1 LLVVLVPFVLAA
13 MALPLG
19 ATDLEV
25 DVLSAVNRTPLTNV
39 TVTVRTGETVLSTNG
54 PAASPVQIEVASTVG
69 EIEVTASAPGYSPIR
84 TSIRNGEIAGTNVTL
99 VLPEAQTI
107 GGRVLEE
114 GTSHPIAG
122 AHVFVNFPR
131 RLFGPTIPVDDLP
144 ILTDADGRWQCNWVP
159 AHVPML
165 RVQVRC
171 SGYEAASEST
181 PSLSDLQSETATLT
195 LRPLVLLE
203 GLVVDPSGQPVAGAS
218 VVYGSQGMLWGLEE
232 NKKTHTDAQGRF
244 RFTGIEAGQ
253 LAVGAYADNFA
264 PAARVVDVGPN
275 LQPITLT
282 LGPPHLVAARVVDE
296 NGQPVPDVDVQW
308 DEAGMFRYPGWSGV
322 TDSNGWFQIKNAP
335 EEQISVDLNRAGFMD
350 MAFIKLQPDQTNQS
364 ILMPPV
370 MEFQGKVLVGDSEQ
384 PVAGFKATPGMFQ
397 SIPGQ
402 ESIFSG
408 NRYQAKDF
416 SDGRLDL
423 KVTSPPVGGL
433 PWPLE
438 LGVQITADGFQTETL
453 GAVHKQHG
461 QSRRSPSAGSA
472 AEVAVFDARRQTR
485 LRC

>member
-1 LLVVLVPFVLAA
+1 
-13 MALPLG
+13 
-19 ATDLEV
+19 
-25 DVLSAVNRTPLTNV
+25 
-39 TVTVRTGETVLSTNG
+39 
-54 PAASPVQIEVASTVG
+54 
-69 EIEVTASAPGYSPIR
+69 
-84 TSIRNGEIAGTNVTL
+84 
-99 VLPEAQTI
+99 
-107 GGRVLEE
+107 
-114 GTSHPIAG
+114 
-122 AHVFVNFPR
+122 
-131 RLFGPTIPVDDLP
+131 
-144 ILTDADGRWQCNWVP
+144 
-159 AHVPML
+159 
-165 RVQVRC
+165 
-171 SGYEAASEST
+171 
-181 PSLSDLQSETATLT
+181 
-195 LRPLVLLE
+195 
-203 GLVVDPSGQPVAGAS
+203 
-218 VVYGSQGMLWGLEE
+218 MLWGLEE